1 MEWGNA
7 AGWVAA
13 FIGFLAVNASTI
25 QWLLKRRD
33 EQRQRDSGRVDD
45 LEKQLVEL
53 RVDIYTPPQYVRR
66 EDSDQVQRHPR
77 RQLDAMREEVREQIA
92 EVKERLYAGQND
104 LEQKNREEARWRM
117 LRVVDAGR
125 PIAVSEQMIW
135 RVLADIK
142 LSLSLNTVRRELAY
156 LRDLV
161 CSNFRKARPSETWFA
176 KLTAS
181 GVDVVEYNSP
191 SPAGVARPRKYW

>member
-53 RVDIYTPPQYVRR
+53 RVNLPLEYVRR
-66 EDSDQVQRHPR
+66 EDWIRFSGTLDAK
-77 RQLDAMREEVREQIA
+77 LDAMREEVREQIA
-92 EVKERLYAGQND
+92 EVKERLYAGRN
-104 LEQKNREEARWRM
+104 
-117 LRVVDAGR
+117 
-125 PIAVSEQMIW
+125 
-135 RVLADIK
+135 
-142 LSLSLNTVRRELAY
+142 
-156 LRDLV
+156 
-161 CSNFRKARPSETWFA
+161 
-176 KLTAS
+176 
-181 GVDVVEYNSP
+181 
-191 SPAGVARPRKYW
+191 